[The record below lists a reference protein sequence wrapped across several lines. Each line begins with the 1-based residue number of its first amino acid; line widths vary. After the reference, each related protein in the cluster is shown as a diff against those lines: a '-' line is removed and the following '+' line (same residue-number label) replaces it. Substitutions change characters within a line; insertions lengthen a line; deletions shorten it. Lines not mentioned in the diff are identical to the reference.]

1 MEIKQIKEGNI
12 KFNFSWKERFKIF
25 FKGGM
30 LLSFDTSKNFINS
43 FVHTIVT
50 FNTNLPE
57 KYQNKLSDENTKIDL
72 NKK

>member
-1 MEIKQIKEGNI
+1 
-12 KFNFSWKERFKIF
+12 
-25 FKGGM
+25 M

>member
-12 KFNFSWKERFKIF
+12 KFEFSWKERFTIF

-30 LLSFDTSKNFINS
+30 LLSFNTSKNFINS

-50 FNTNLPE
+50 FNANLPKE
-57 KYQNKLSDENTKIDL
+57 YQNKLSNQNSKIDL
-72 NKK
+72 TKN